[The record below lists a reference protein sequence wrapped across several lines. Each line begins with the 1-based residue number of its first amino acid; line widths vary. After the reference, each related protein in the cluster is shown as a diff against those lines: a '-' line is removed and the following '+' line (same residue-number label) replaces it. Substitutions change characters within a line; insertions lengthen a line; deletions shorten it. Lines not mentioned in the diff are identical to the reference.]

1 MLELPVLVFA
11 ANTAAT
17 AAQTRPDGSAV
28 TENFTTA
35 GGSSAWFAAFLT
47 EPDA

>member
-1 MLELPVLVFA
+1 MLALPVLVFT
-11 ANTAAT
+11 ANGTA